1 MNTPFKKRANP
12 LAQTVTQ
19 TAQQAV
25 PVQETPVQAQPVYT
39 PQPEIQQPVQ
49 QPVYTAPVQPVYRQ
63 PKAVAVVNH
72 DLNREKYTATME
84 KDIRRRV
91 KIACATKGVQFS
103 QYVEEAVLEKM
114 KKEGF

>member
-49 QPVYTAPVQPVYRQ
+49 PLKQMVRFVRLRDFTARIQ
-63 PKAVAVVNH
+63 KWG
-72 DLNREKYTATME
+72 LK
-84 KDIRRRV
+84 
-91 KIACATKGVQFS
+91 
-103 QYVEEAVLEKM
+103 
-114 KKEGF
+114 